1 MDHALTSLDWN
12 LLLAVLAIPLVA
24 FVVQIF
30 FGRRLPRGGGWLPT
44 AGMFVVMCIT
54 VRMLFGALGAAGHGP
69 FFHESVHEGGPVFA
83 WFYQAAEKAPGLNL
97 VAGILYDGLGAAMLA
112 VVGVVSFFVHL
123 FSMGYMK
130 GDRRYHIFFANIS
143 LFTFA
148 MLGLVLSDNLL
159 FLFIFW
165 ELMGLMS
172 YLLIGLFS
180 HDPDSPRI
188 NQAAAACKKAFLTT
202 RVGDTCLLFGMAIF
216 YYHFQTFQFSEMWRL
231 AAEEVARNGG
241 EYPTWMTVAGLFVF
255 GGTMGKSAQFP
266 LHIWLPD
273 AMEGPTPVS
282 AMIRFFP
289 ILLASNA

>member
-30 FGRRLPRGGGWLPT
+30 FGRRLPRGGDWLPT

-69 FFHESVHEGGPVFA
+69 FFHESVQEDGPVFG
-83 WFYQAAEKAPGLNL
+83 WFYQAAEKAPGLNM

-143 LFTFA
+143 LCTFA

-172 YLLIGLFS
+172 YLLIGHFS

-188 NQAAAACKKAFLTT
+188 N
-202 RVGDTCLLFGMAIF
+202 
-216 YYHFQTFQFSEMWRL
+216 
-231 AAEEVARNGG
+231 
-241 EYPTWMTVAGLFVF
+241 
-255 GGTMGKSAQFP
+255 
-266 LHIWLPD
+266 
-273 AMEGPTPVS
+273 
-282 AMIRFFP
+282 
-289 ILLASNA
+289 